1 MFIPIIMTPSDILKC
16 HTHVKWRT
24 FLFGHHQMSCR
35 MFGKAR
41 AAVDDVFSLNDFTHY
56 SGKMRKSVA
65 IQSKSA
71 AYAPAQQKML
81 PSNHC
86 TAWG

>member
-1 MFIPIIMTPSDILKC
+1 MEDFTFWSPPDELK
-16 HTHVKWRT
+16 
-24 FLFGHHQMSCR
+24 

-41 AAVDDVFSLNDFTHY
+41 AAVDHVFSLNDFTHY